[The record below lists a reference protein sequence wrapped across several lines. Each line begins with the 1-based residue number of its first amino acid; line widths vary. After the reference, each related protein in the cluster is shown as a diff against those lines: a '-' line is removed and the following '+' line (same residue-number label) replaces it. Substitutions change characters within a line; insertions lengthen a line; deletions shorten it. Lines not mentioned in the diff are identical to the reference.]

1 MGNRIMQVVSRC
13 EMSGKAVIRMDQ
25 CCATQERS
33 LLWSISRLGLVSAS
47 IASEGD
53 VRQKTGKR

>member
-33 LLWSISRLGLVSAS
+33 LLWSIPRLGLVSAS

-53 VRQKTGKR
+53 AR